1 MNIIILVQLEKVE
14 SLCADLIENNY
25 SKQME
30 INSLNEEVEKFK
42 GTEIQIGKL
51 SEQMKELEGEISQKE
66 VAVSRHW
73 F

>member
-1 MNIIILVQLEKVE
+1 
-14 SLCADLIENNY
+14 
-25 SKQME
+25 ME